1 MECLDAAPV
10 LVLLFQGRGP
20 GCLGQRAD
28 SLRGRGGQFYGGG
41 AEFTV
46 DMPKTTGCA
55 NHCGASR
62 GVGGGEIWRNYV
74 FRPRRYRGGLTV
86 RELPQNARHV
96 VSATR
101 GAYSRPWL
109 HGLRNGTDFRQP
121 WCRSEVAHHIRD
133 GCRRKQAQEEVG
145 LMEEFLVS
153 LDPALTKKRAPH

>member
-46 DMPKTTGCA
+46 DLPKTTGCA

-74 FRPRRYRGGLTV
+74 FRPRRYRDSSGLF
-86 RELPQNARHV
+86 RSHWSWQKARQSCGDGSV
-96 VSATR
+96 IWPLLCGPIS
-101 GAYSRPWL
+101 
-109 HGLRNGTDFRQP
+109 Q
-121 WCRSEVAHHIRD
+121 SET
-133 GCRRKQAQEEVG
+133 
-145 LMEEFLVS
+145 
-153 LDPALTKKRAPH
+153 LDVTSSVP